1 MLREAIVEER
11 APKSSRASS
20 SSTSSSSSS
29 SSSTPSPAVTAYT
42 PLQRRLAK
50 SAAALFAIGMLTGF
64 WSGAALAEVVKVPIP
79 RLALAAHLNCIMGC
93 FWLLGVAFTLPMLGY
108 SDKGKDRLA
117 KLTLV
122 PAYANWAITLLAS
135 FLGVR
140 GINFTGQHANDF
152 IAVLLFAFVVGPAV
166 AQSFTWVY
174 GFIKKPAA

>member
-11 APKSSRASS
+11 APSSVRSEPSSPPS
-20 SSTSSSSSS
+20 SSTSSKPSVTH
-29 SSSTPSPAVTAYT
+29 TPI
-42 PLQRRLAK
+42 QKRLAK
-50 SAAALFAIGMLTGF
+50 AAAALFAIGMLTGF

-79 RLALAAHLNCIMGC
+79 RLALAAHLNCLMGC
-93 FWLLGVAFTLPMLGY
+93 FWLLGVAFTMPMLNY
-108 SDKGKDRLA
+108 SDKGKERLA

-122 PAYANWAITLLAS
+122 PAYGNWAITLLAS

-140 GINFTGQHANDF
+140 GINFTGQRANDF

-174 GFIKKPAA
+174 GFIKKPSA

>member
-20 SSTSSSSSS
+20 SSSSSP
-29 SSSTPSPAVTAYT
+29 SSSTPSPSAVTYT

-93 FWLLGVAFTLPMLGY
+93 FWLMAVAFTLPMLGY
-108 SDKGKDRLA
+108 SDKGKERLA

-122 PAYANWAITLLAS
+122 PAYGNWAITLLAS

-140 GINFTGQHANDF
+140 GINFTGHRANDF

-166 AQSFTWVY
+166 AQSFAWVY
-174 GFIKKPAA
+174 GFIKKPTA

>member
-1 MLREAIVEER
+1 MLREAIVDER
-11 APKSSRASS
+11 APSSRASL
-20 SSTSSSSSS
+20 TSSNPA
-29 SSSTPSPAVTAYT
+29 PSVPTYT

-50 SAAALFAIGMLTGF
+50 SAASLFAIGMLTGF
-64 WSGAALAEVVKVPIP
+64 WSGAALAEIVKVPIP
-79 RLALAAHLNCIMGC
+79 RLALAAHLNCLMGC

-108 SDKGKDRLA
+108 SDKGKERLA
-117 KLTLV
+117 KLTLI
-122 PAYANWAITLLAS
+122 PAYGNWAITLLAS

-140 GINFTGQHANDF
+140 GINFTGHRANDF

>member
-11 APKSSRASS
+11 APKSSRA
-20 SSTSSSSSS
+20 TSSSSSS
-29 SSSTPSPAVTAYT
+29 PSSVTYT

-79 RLALAAHLNCIMGC
+79 RLALAAHLNCLMGC

-108 SDKGKDRLA
+108 SDKGKERLV

-122 PAYANWAITLLAS
+122 PAYGNWAITLLAS

-140 GINFTGQHANDF
+140 GINFTGHRANDF

-166 AQSFTWVY
+166 AQSFAWVY